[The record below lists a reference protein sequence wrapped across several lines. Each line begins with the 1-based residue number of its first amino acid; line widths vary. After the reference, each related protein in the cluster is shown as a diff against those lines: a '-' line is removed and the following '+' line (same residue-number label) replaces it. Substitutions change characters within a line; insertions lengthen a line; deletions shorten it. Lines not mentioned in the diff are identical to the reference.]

1 MLSESN
7 TNYLNMEESAENQN
21 SLSYFKDRIGNL
33 NSQQKEEL
41 LMTYARPFFNK
52 EKARLSP
59 GP

>member
-1 MLSESN
+1 
-7 TNYLNMEESAENQN
+7 MEVSAENKN
-21 SLSYFKDRIGNL
+21 SFSYFKDRIGSL

-41 LMTYARPFFNK
+41 LMIYARPFFNK

>member
-1 MLSESN
+1 MPELN
-7 TNYLNMEESAENQN
+7 TNYLTMEVSGENQN
-21 SLSYFKDRIGNL
+21 SLSYFKDRISNL

>member
-1 MLSESN
+1 MKV
-7 TNYLNMEESAENQN
+7 SAENQN

-41 LMTYARPFFNK
+41 LMTYARPYFNK